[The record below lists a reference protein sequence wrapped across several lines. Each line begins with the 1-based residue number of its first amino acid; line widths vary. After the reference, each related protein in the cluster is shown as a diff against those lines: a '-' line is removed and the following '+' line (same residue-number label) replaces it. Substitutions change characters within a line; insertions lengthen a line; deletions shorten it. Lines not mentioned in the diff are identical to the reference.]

1 WMLFSHKVCR
11 WAVPWAS
18 PLGLVGLAVLAPQS
32 ILALAAMALALL
44 GMGLG
49 SVGILLSN
57 RIDIPRLLAVPAF
70 ALASNVAALHAGT
83 RAMQGKASAL
93 WEPTRREVI
102 TSSPRRLAQGQRR
115 KPTRRKIGWAL
126 VYARCRNGACS

>member
-1 WMLFSHKVCR
+1 
-11 WAVPWAS
+11 
-18 PLGLVGLAVLAPQS
+18 
-32 ILALAAMALALL
+32 MALALL

-83 RAMQGKASAL
+83 RAMQGKANAL

-102 TSSPRRLAQGQRR
+102 TSSP
-115 KPTRRKIGWAL
+115 
-126 VYARCRNGACS
+126 